1 MELTISKRRTSCA
14 APAWYTNGRYSTP
27 NHTTKQC
34 TPDSRDVAAA
44 PLVNT
49 SEPRRRPRVRRSLRN
64 IERMLH
70 QLLRGPARIR
80 LGPYR
85 EYPMETSVRSL
96 SSTTDDLLQPGTFR
110 PICPSACP
118 RRRQTDET
126 PPEAPP
132 QRSKTRPV
140 AERTLRPRLSNKPTD
155 PATTQQEAVNNLEG
169 IGIHVVTRER
179 ALGSA
184 AMFFVSCTTPP
195 AREA

>member
-1 MELTISKRRTSCA
+1 MELKISKRRTSCA

-49 SEPRRRPRVRRSLRN
+49 SEPRRRPRVRCSLRN

-70 QLLRGPARIR
+70 QQLRGPARIR

-85 EYPMETSVRSL
+85 EYPMETSAKSL
-96 SSTTDDLLQPGTFR
+96 SSTTDDLLQSGTFR

-118 RRRQTDET
+118 RTQETTNRRNT
-126 PPEAPP
+126 PRGPFAEESREAG
-132 QRSKTRPV
+132 
-140 AERTLRPRLSNKPTD
+140 TLRPRLPNNLSKPTD
-155 PATTQQEAVNNLEG
+155 PATTQQEAVNNLEE
-169 IGIHVVTRER
+169 IFM
-179 ALGSA
+179 S
-184 AMFFVSCTTPP
+184 
-195 AREA
+195 